1 MDVTPLVPANAP
13 LIKSYGDGGFTIG
26 AKRWEGSVLILPD
39 RTLPWQVEQ
48 FDQLTLDSLVQVFDA
63 QPLPEFLLIG
73 VGREMRLLGNALR
86 MDLRAK
92 GLVSEPM
99 DTGAACR
106 TWNVLLHEGR
116 QAAAA
121 LIAV

>member
-1 MDVTPLVPANAP
+1 MDITPLVAANAP
-13 LIKSYGDGGFTIG
+13 LIKSYGDAGFTISG
-26 AKRWEGSVLILPD
+26 KRWDGSVLILPD
-39 RTLPWQVEQ
+39 RTVSWSVTRFE
-48 FDQLTLDSLVQVFDA
+48 DLTLESLEAIFTHS
-63 QPLPEFLLIG
+63 PLPEFLLIG
-73 VGREMRLLGNALR
+73 VGTQMRLLAPALKMEIR
-86 MDLRAK
+86 SK

-106 TWNVLLHEGR
+106 TWNVLLTEGR

>member
-1 MDVTPLVPANAP
+1 MDVTPLVAANAP
-13 LIKSYGDGGFTIG
+13 LIKSYGDGGFTIRG
-26 AKRWEGSVLILPD
+26 QRWDGSVLIMPD
-39 RTLPWQVEQ
+39 RVVPWAATC
-48 FDQLTLDSLVQVFDA
+48 FDDISLDSLSDIFGY

-73 VGREMRLLGNALR
+73 VGREMRLLAPPLR
-86 MDLRAK
+86 MDIRAK
-92 GLVSEPM
+92 GLITEPM

-106 TWNVLLHEGR
+106 TWNVLLTEGR